1 MKFFLLICTLGL
13 FLTACGDDN
22 KGESIQGSSS
32 VSPDKAA
39 TMEFEET
46 AHNFG
51 EIKEGEKVSHV
62 FKFKNTSSNPLT
74 ISNATGSCGCTVPD
88 YPKAPINPGE
98 TGEIKVTFNSKGKK
112 GEQSKNV
119 TIEANT
125 IPSKNRLKIY
135 ADVLVEEDS

>member
-22 KGESIQGSSS
+22 GGESIKGSSS

-39 TMEFEET
+39 TMEFAET

-51 EIKEGEKVSHV
+51 ELKQGDKASHV

-74 ISNATGSCGCTVPD
+74 ISSATGSCGCTVPD
-88 YPKAPINPGE
+88 YPKEPIGPGE
-98 TGEIKVTFNSKGKK
+98 TGEIKVTFNSTGKK
-112 GEQSKNV
+112 GEQQKNV

-125 IPSKNRLKIY
+125 IPSKNMLKIY
-135 ADVLVEEDS
+135 ADVLVVEE